1 MYLMYVDE
9 SGDPGLKNSPTRY
22 FVLVGLVIHE
32 LRWQQMRDE
41 LVEFRRALKKDTG
54 LRLRDE
60 VHSAR
65 LLSRPS
71 KDLRKVPK
79 QKRLEI
85 LRRHADAIAKIQ
97 DVSLICVVV
106 DKQGKP
112 ENYGVFEA
120 AWRSLIQR
128 FENTLSYR
136 NFPGPKNPDER
147 GMLLPDHTA
156 DKKLNELLRKMRVH
170 NPVPNHPSFG
180 EGYRNLVVRSVIE
193 DASFRNSGNSYF
205 VQCADVVA
213 CLLYQSIAPSVYM
226 REKAGQNYFKRLDA
240 ILCKQV
246 TKQAGGIVRI

>member
-1 MYLMYVDE
+1 
-9 SGDPGLKNSPTRY
+9 
-22 FVLVGLVIHE
+22 
-32 LRWQQMRDE
+32 
-41 LVEFRRALKKDTG
+41 
-54 LRLRDE
+54 
-60 VHSAR
+60 
-65 LLSRPS
+65 
-71 KDLRKVPK
+71 
-79 QKRLEI
+79 